1 MMNHPP
7 EAVIGDVMLPGSRSA
22 REPDRGIKR
31 GRHGLAPETV
41 AENQR
46 DRLVDAFV
54 EVVAEHGFPQATI
67 SRITH
72 AAGVTKKAFYDH
84 FADREACFR
93 AAYDQ
98 GMDLIVARVEEAWKG
113 AGSCPEGVLAA
124 MRTLL
129 ETLAGQPRFAR
140 VAMVEINST
149 SPGVRRGRTRCLEG
163 FRTLLTD
170 PAPEP
175 GVAGV
180 PEAVAD
186 AVVGGVY
193 SAIYLWVDAGRT
205 AELPEMVSSLTYFVL
220 LPLLGKEEAAREMA
234 RMGVNA
240 GASDHPAYSS

>member
-7 EAVIGDVMLPGSRSA
+7 EAAIADVMLPGSRSA

-54 EVVAEHGFPQATI
+54 EVVAEHGYPQATI

-84 FADREACFR
+84 FADREECFR
-93 AAYDQ
+93 TAYEQ
-98 GMDLIVARVEEAWKG
+98 GTDLIVARVEEARKG
-113 AGSCPEGVLAA
+113 AASWTEGVLAA

-129 ETLAGQPRFAR
+129 EMLAGQPRFAR
-140 VAMVEINST
+140 VSVVEINSAP
-149 SPGVRRGRTRCLEG
+149 PGVRRGRTRSLEG
-163 FRTLLTD
+163 FRALLT
-170 PAPEP
+170 APEP

-180 PEAVAD
+180 PDAVAD

-193 SAIYLWVDAGRT
+193 SAIYLKVDAGRA
-205 AELPEMVSSLTYFVL
+205 AELPELVSSLTYFVL
-220 LPLLGKEEAAREMA
+220 LPLLGKEGAARELA
-234 RMGVNA
+234 RMGRA
-240 GASDHPAYSS
+240 P